1 MLAKDK
7 SPTPLYTAE
16 EPTTATGFAII
27 EYIPSRFVKPEL
39 AYINAI
45 PNNIKHDDNPPN

>member
-1 MLAKDK
+1 MYHVEKFK
-7 SPTPLYTAE
+7 YFSE
-16 EPTTATGFAII
+16 SEII

-45 PNNIKHDDNPPN
+45 PNSIKHEDNPPNKNM